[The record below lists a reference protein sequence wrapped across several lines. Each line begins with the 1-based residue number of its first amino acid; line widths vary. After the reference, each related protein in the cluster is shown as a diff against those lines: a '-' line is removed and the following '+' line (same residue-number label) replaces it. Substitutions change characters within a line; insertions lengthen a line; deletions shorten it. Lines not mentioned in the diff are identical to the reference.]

1 MSIDPSF
8 PNAILGEGCTIQPF
22 AIVGLEYRPGCGP
35 ARLGKHAIIRAHT
48 IIYGDVNIGDGFRS
62 GHHALIREHTTIGAY
77 VLVGTSVVID
87 GHVTIGNQVSLQSR
101 VYIPTHTVIG
111 SFVFIGPGAVLTND
125 KYPLRQRHRYRPAG
139 PILADHV
146 TVGANATLLPGVRVG
161 EGAMIAAGSVVTRDV
176 PAWSLAAGVPARIL
190 PLPDHLRQPN
200 TPIFGPVGVGS

>member
-1 MSIDPSF
+1 MPIDPT
-8 PNAILGEGCTIQPF
+8 PQQAILGAGCVIQPF
-22 AIVGLEYRPGCGP
+22 AIVGLEYRPGCDP
-35 ARLGKHAIIRAHT
+35 ARLGQNAIVRAHT
-48 IIYGDVNIGDGFRS
+48 IIYGDVTIGDGFRS
-62 GHHALIREHTTIGAY
+62 GHHALIREHTTLGDY
-77 VLVGTSVVID
+77 VLVGTSAIID

-101 VYIPTHTVIG
+101 VYIPTHTLIG

-125 KYPLRQRHRYRPAG
+125 KYPLRRRADYHPAG

-190 PLPDHLRQPN
+190 PLPDPLREPN
-200 TPIFGPVGVGS
+200 TPILGPG

>member
-1 MSIDPSF
+1 MSNDSLSS
-8 PNAILGEGCTIQPF
+8 NAILGEGCVLQPL

-35 ARLGKHAIIRAHT
+35 ARLGRNAIVRAHT
-48 IIYGDVNIGDGFRS
+48 IIYGDVTIGDGFRS
-62 GHHALIREHTTIGAY
+62 GHHALVREYTTIGDY

-87 GHVTIGNQVSLQSR
+87 GHVSIGDQVSLQSR

-111 SFVFIGPGAVLTND
+111 NFVFIGPGAVLTND
-125 KYPLRQRHRYRPAG
+125 KYPLRRRQDYQPTG
-139 PILADHV
+139 PLLADHV

-190 PLPDHLRQPN
+190 PLPEALRQPN
-200 TPIFGPVGVGS
+200 IPSFGPSADR